1 MVIASGSKR
10 PDLAYAFINYI
21 YEPEVAA
28 ANMDYICG
36 PNPVA
41 PGIALLEEDYR
52 KLIILDEE
60 TLAKGQVLKS
70 FDDQP
75 EVMEFYNKAW
85 DRIKATE

>member
-1 MVIASGSKR
+1 
-10 PDLAYAFINYI
+10 
-21 YEPEVAA
+21 
-28 ANMDYICG
+28 MDYIGG

-52 KLIILDEE
+52 SLIVMDPK

-75 EVMEFYNKAW
+75 EVMELYNKAW